1 MRPCRTRMEITGIDH
16 RSMGTG
22 DTFLNRMA
30 RTRSGVGIVCGLLA
44 TVSAGLF
51 GFNSDPAFAQQ
62 HPERR
67 VASSGWIATVVPTP
81 HAVHSRKGPLPKSVT
96 RLVALNSAPFP
107 YDGMMPTGDRPFL
120 ESAEDGRRFH
130 RTPYGRVYWE
140 DERYNDP
147 RVLLHIPK
155 GFDIRRPGLMVLY
168 FHGHRANLRQDVF
181 MRQRVPWQVSMSRT
195 NAVLV
200 APQFAVNA
208 SDSSAG
214 KLGKRGGLRQFVD
227 EAAARLAAM
236 HGDPRSEASFAELPV
251 VIVAYSGGVG
261 PAAWAIRNGDLGRRL
276 RGVVLLDAAYGEM
289 NVFADWISHQPS
301 AFLVSTYTSSTEGRN
316 KELKAS
322 LTERGLTV
330 QNAVPARLEPGNVV
344 VVPAAS
350 DANHHDFLIRA
361 WTNDPLRDLLARV
374 RGYPRS

>member
-1 MRPCRTRMEITGIDH
+1 
-16 RSMGTG
+16 MGTG
-22 DTFLNRMA
+22 GTFLERRA
-30 RTRSGVGIVCGLLA
+30 PGRRFALAAGACSLLSASVVGLAGFIV
-44 TVSAGLF
+44 
-51 GFNSDPAFAQQ
+51 DPASAQQ
-62 HPERR
+62 HPQRR
-67 VASSGWIATVVPTP
+67 VASSGWITTIVPTP
-81 HAVHSRKGPLPKSVT
+81 HAVHSRSGPLPKSVT
-96 RLVALNSAPFP
+96 RLAALNSAPFP
-107 YDGMMPTGDRPFL
+107 YNGMMPSGDRPFL
-120 ESAEDGRRFH
+120 EAAEDGRRFH
-130 RTPYGRVYWE
+130 RTQFGRVYWE

-155 GFDIRRPGLMVLY
+155 GFDIRRPSLMVLY

-214 KLGKRGGLRQFVD
+214 KLWQRGGLRQFID
-227 EAAARLAAM
+227 EAAGRLATM

-276 RGVVLLDAAYGEM
+276 RGIVLLDAAYGEM
-289 NVFADWISHQPS
+289 NVFADWAARQPNG
-301 AFLVSTYTSSTEGRN
+301 FLVSTYTSSTEGRN
-316 KELKAS
+316 KELKAV

-330 QNAVPARLEPGNVV
+330 QDAVPARLEPGNVAI
-344 VVPAAS
+344 VPAAS
-350 DANHHDFLIRA
+350 DANHHDFLLRA

>member
-1 MRPCRTRMEITGIDH
+1 M
-16 RSMGTG
+16 
-22 DTFLNRMA
+22 
-30 RTRSGVGIVCGLLA
+30 CGLLA
-44 TVSAGLF
+44 GLAAGLI
-51 GFNSDPAFAQQ
+51 GFNSHSAVAQQ

-81 HAVHSRKGPLPKSVT
+81 HAVHSRRGPLAKSVT

-107 YDGMMPTGDRPFL
+107 YEGMMPTGDRPFL
-120 ESAEDGRRFH
+120 EAAEDGRRFH
-130 RTPYGRVYWE
+130 RTPFGRVYWE

-155 GFDIRRPGLMVLY
+155 GFDIRRPGLIVLY

-181 MRQRVPWQVSMSRT
+181 MRQRVPWQVSMSQT

-214 KLGKRGGLRQFVD
+214 KLWQRGGLRQFVD
-227 EAAARLAAM
+227 EAAGRLAAM
-236 HGDPRSEASFAELPV
+236 HGDPRSEPSFAELPV
-251 VIVAYSGGVG
+251 VIVAYSGGFA

-276 RGVVLLDAAYGEM
+276 RGIVLLDAAYGEM
-289 NVFADWISHQPS
+289 NVFADWIARQPN
-301 AFLVSTYTSSTEGRN
+301 AFLVSTYTGSTEGRN
-316 KELKAS
+316 KELKS
-322 LTERGLTV
+322 VLTERGLTV
-330 QNAVPARLEPGNVV
+330 QDAVPARLEPGNVAI
-344 VVPAAS
+344 VPAAS
-350 DANHHDFLIRA
+350 DANHHDFLLRA

-374 RGYPRS
+374 RGYPRI

>member
-1 MRPCRTRMEITGIDH
+1 
-16 RSMGTG
+16 MGTG
-22 DTFLNRMA
+22 GTFFDRRATGRRLA
-30 RTRSGVGIVCGLLA
+30 VAAGGLLA
-44 TVSAGLF
+44 AAVAGF
-51 GFNSDPAFAQQ
+51 SGFNSHPASAQQ
-62 HPERR
+62 HPQRR
-67 VASSGWIATVVPTP
+67 VASSGWIVTVVPTP
-81 HAVHSRKGPLPKSVT
+81 HAVHSRRGPLPKSVT
-96 RLVALNSAPFP
+96 RLAALNSAPFP
-107 YDGMMPTGDRPFL
+107 YDGMMPSGDRPFL
-120 ESAEDGRRFH
+120 EAAEDGRKFH
-130 RTPYGRVYWE
+130 RTPFGRVYWE

-155 GFDIRRPGLMVLY
+155 GFDIRRPGLLVLY

-181 MRQRVPWQVSMSRT
+181 MRQRVPWQVSMSQT

-214 KLGKRGGLRQFVD
+214 KLWQRGGLRQFID
-227 EAAARLAAM
+227 EAAGRLAAM

-276 RGVVLLDAAYGEM
+276 RGIVLLDAAYGEM
-289 NVFADWISHQPS
+289 NVFADWAARQPS
-301 AFLVSTYTSSTEGRN
+301 GFLVSTYTSSTEGRN
-316 KELKAS
+316 KELKTV

-330 QNAVPARLEPGNVV
+330 QDAVPARLEPGSVAI
-344 VVPAAS
+344 VPAAS
-350 DANHHDFLIRA
+350 DANHHDFLLRA